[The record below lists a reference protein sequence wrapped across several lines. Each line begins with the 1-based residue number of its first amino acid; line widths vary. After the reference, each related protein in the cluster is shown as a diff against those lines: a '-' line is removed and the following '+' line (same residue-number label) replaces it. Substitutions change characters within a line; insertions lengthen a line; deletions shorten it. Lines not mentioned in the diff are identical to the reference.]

1 MEILIYILSKI
12 SSYNILNYMIPGA
25 VGLFFIDK
33 VLGYTTIET
42 WPAYI
47 ICIVVYFM
55 GLVFNRVGSV
65 FIEPWYKCVKIV
77 VYTPYADFVKAERKD
92 GRLTT
97 FSEVN
102 NSYKTYTAE
111 SLLLF
116 IACIVLDL
124 LRGTNLL
131 CDWVRLISLF
141 ALYILFSFSYH
152 KQTAYIGKRTKSVNA
167 LVN

>member
-1 MEILIYILSKI
+1 MEILSSVLSKI

-33 VLGYTTIET
+33 VMEYTTIET

-47 ICIVVYFM
+47 ICIAVYFM

-65 FIEPWYKCVKIV
+65 VIEPWYKCLKIV
-77 VYTPYADFVKAERKD
+77 VYTPYADFVKAERND
-92 GRLTT
+92 VRLTT
-97 FSEVN
+97 LSEVN

-124 LRGTNLL
+124 HRETNLL

-152 KQTAYIGKRTKSVNA
+152 KQTAYIGKRTKSINA
-167 LVN
+167 I